1 MKKKL
6 QRWIPFALGVFF
18 LIWAVAP
25 LSAQQKRAMT
35 FTDLLEVPALS
46 SPQLSPDGK
55 EVVFVLAESDWKAD
69 RQVPH
74 IWRVRVDGSGL
85 TQMTNGETG
94 ERSPIW
100 SPDGSQIAFL
110 ARRGEAKYQQ
120 IFLIQNSGGEARQ
133 LSHHKSSVSSI
144 QWSPDGRFIYFLA
157 ADPKTKEEKE
167 REKLKDDV
175 FAFDEN
181 YKQRHLWRIAVADAK
196 EEKITDGNFSV
207 LRYRLSPDGRM
218 IAFHR
223 APTPLYDDSDEG
235 EVWVMNADGT
245 GARRLTHNQVPEYNA
260 ALSPDN
266 RSVLFLSDCN
276 GKFEYYYNDNIFVVP
291 VAGGTPRILT
301 EKLPYEVR
309 SAAWS
314 ADGSAIFFL
323 ANTGVRMELFRLEL
337 KSGKWTQLT
346 QGDHTVMSWSYFPR
360 RRTHLFRLNVPTNPG
375 DIWTLRGKKLH
386 RITHIYDYLTQEF
399 LLPRQE
405 AVQWKG
411 KDGVTV
417 EGILVYPLDYQPGK
431 RYPLVVHTHGGPASS
446 SKFGFPSWSRYDQV
460 LAAKGYAVLL
470 PNYRGS
476 TGYGDDFLRDMV
488 GHYFHQSH
496 LDVMAGVDYLIKR
509 GIADPE
515 RLAKRGWSA
524 GGHMTNKIIT
534 FTDRF
539 KAASS
544 GAGAVDW
551 ISMYAQSD
559 VRIYR
564 TPWFGG
570 TPWQK
575 NAPIDVYW
583 ENSPLKYI
591 WKVKTPTII
600 FVGEKDVRVPP
611 PQSIELYRALKSNGV
626 PTHLYIAPRE
636 PHGWRELRHR
646 LFKMNKELAW
656 FEKYVTHRRFRPE
669 TAPKEGV
676 GDRWRKAA
684 LRTAGPKP

>member
-1 MKKKL
+1 MKKFLL
-6 QRWIPFALGVFF
+6 QMPAVVVMLFAL
-18 LIWAVAP
+18 AAATEQP
-25 LSAQQKRAMT
+25 QAQQKRAMT
-35 FTDLLEVPALS
+35 FIELLEVPSLS
-46 SPQLSPDGK
+46 SPQLSPDG
-55 EVVFVLAESDWKAD
+55 EQIAFVLAETDWKAN

-74 IWRVRVDGSGL
+74 IWRVNVDGSGL

-94 ERSPIW
+94 ERNPIW

-110 ARRGEAKYQQ
+110 AQRGEEKRQQ
-120 IFLIQNSGGEARQ
+120 IFLISNSGGEARQ
-133 LSHHKSSVSSI
+133 LSHHATSVSSI

-157 ADPKTKEEKE
+157 GDPKTPEEKE
-167 REKLKDDV
+167 REKKKDDV

-181 YKQRHLWRIAVADAK
+181 YKQRHLWRISVADGK
-196 EEKITDGNFSV
+196 EEKITDGDFSV
-207 LRYRLSPDGRM
+207 LRYRLSPDGSM

-245 GARRLTHNQVPEYNA
+245 GARQLTHNQVPEYNA
-260 ALSPDN
+260 SLSPNN

-276 GKFEYYYNDNIFVVP
+276 GEFDYYYNDNIFVVP

-309 SAAWS
+309 SATWS
-314 ADGSAIFFL
+314 DDGKAILFL
-323 ANTGVRMELFRLEL
+323 ANTGVRTELFRLDL

-346 QGDHTVMSWSYFPR
+346 HGDHTITSWSYYPR
-360 RRTHLFRLNVPTNPG
+360 KKTHVFRLNVPTNPG
-375 DIWTLRGKKLH
+375 EVWTLKGQKLH
-386 RITHIYDYLTQEF
+386 RVTHIYDYLRREF

-431 RYPLVVHTHGGPASS
+431 RYPVVVHTHGGPASS

-496 LDVMAGVDYLIKR
+496 LDVMAGVDYIIDR

-544 GAGAVDW
+544 GAGAVNW

-583 ENSPLKYI
+583 DNSPLKDI

-611 PQSIELYRALKSNGV
+611 PQSIELFRALRSNGV
-626 PTHLYIAPRE
+626 STHLYIAPRE

-646 LFKMNKELAW
+646 LFKMNKELEW
-656 FEKYVTHRRFRPE
+656 FEKYVTGRSFTPE
-669 TAPKEGV
+669 TAPEEGV
-676 GDRWRKAA
+676 GNAWRKGGPGAA
-684 LRTAGPKP
+684 GH